1 MLKNHPERV
10 CVNFTLD
17 FEPQVG
23 YARRLSEAV
32 EAVQGRLASEHWVST
47 AERYF
52 LREPTK
58 RFFLSI
64 EFARL
69 SFMGLGL
76 DEWMS
81 GLNDFV
87 SLYRMALEKMGV
99 QKLKRMGFRTQAF
112 IPVDMTHS
120 EISELMFGSFLVE
133 PKELETICGKPDD
146 VLVQLHGTYKGLKTQ
161 TVIAPVTAEQAAKCF
176 MANPNLEQLL
186 EPRLYDTG
194 LKDFRD
200 RIAKDCLI
208 VDNDLSQTDVTPDAI
223 QAFARD
229 SLDAADK
236 ITEATVYR
244 LKRKQTKTGGR
255 NGNPR

>member
-10 CVNFTLD
+10 CVNFGLD
-17 FEPQVG
+17 FEAQVG

-32 EAVQGRLASEHWVST
+32 EAVQGRFASKYWACT
-47 AERYF
+47 TERYF

-69 SFMGLGL
+69 GFMGLGL
-76 DEWMS
+76 GAWMS

-87 SLYRMALEKMGV
+87 SLYQMALEKMGV
-99 QKLKRMGFRTQAF
+99 QKLKRMGFKTQAF
-112 IPVDMTHS
+112 IPVDMKHN
-120 EISELMFGSFLVE
+120 EISDLMFGSFLVD

-146 VLVQLHGTYKGLKTQ
+146 VLVQLHGSYKGLKTQ
-161 TVIAPVTAEQAAKCF
+161 TVIAPVTAEQAATAF
-176 MANPNLEQLL
+176 MANPNLELLL
-186 EPRLYDTG
+186 EPKLYDTG

-200 RIAKDCLI
+200 RIAMDCLI

-223 QAFARD
+223 QSFARD
-229 SLDAADK
+229 SLDVADK
-236 ITEATVYR
+236 ITEAAVYR
-244 LKRKQTKTGGR
+244 LMRRQTKKGGK